1 VPPPERATPYG
12 VYRKSHPVQVKK
24 AGSVPA
30 QENAPDPVTH
40 HVFMLSSALCL
51 LFEMGKLEH
60 AGQLVNSLKI
70 ERPYSEPGLLLG
82 TSSFTAD
89 GWQGS
94 F

>member
-40 HVFMLSSALCL
+40 HVFTLSSALCHIVRN
-51 LFEMGKLEH
+51 G
-60 AGQLVNSLKI
+60 
-70 ERPYSEPGLLLG
+70 
-82 TSSFTAD
+82 
-89 GWQGS
+89 
-94 F
+94 